1 MMEFVHNGL
10 HFDCWEGGMIV
21 TEKGEKVLQVF
32 DVFRKGVPSKEKII
46 EFYDGFV
53 KKLFEES

>member
-1 MMEFVHNGL
+1 MTFNHNGL
-10 HFDCWEGGMIV
+10 HFEAYEGGLIV
-21 TEKGEKVLQVF
+21 SKNGEKVLQAF

-46 EFYDGFV
+46 EFYDSFV

>member
-1 MMEFVHNGL
+1 MTFNHNGL
-10 HFDCWEGGMIV
+10 HFEAWEGGMRVSKNGKDI
-21 TEKGEKVLQVF
+21 LRAI
-32 DVFRKGVPSKEKII
+32 DVFRKGIPSKEKII